1 MRNCIKG
8 SLPGK
13 VENPRYGPLYL
24 ITRERDLFKVED
36 HPVLIARM

>member
-24 ITRERDLFKVED
+24 ITRERERERPL
-36 HPVLIARM
+36 